1 MFPTEICLKSGSLRI
16 PVFTLPDNEME
27 FGVSDDIVIIRD
39 ENDVIIDHLVTK
51 ERYLLKGMAVE
62 MWDTLLRCGNQ
73 EMLFAQLHQ
82 EYDVDQVTLQY
93 DVTEFIENLFSRGI
107 LREKSEL

>member
-1 MFPTEICLKSGSLRI
+1 
-16 PVFTLPDNEME
+16 
-27 FGVSDDIVIIRD
+27 
-39 ENDVIIDHLVTK
+39 
-51 ERYLLKGMAVE
+51 MAVE